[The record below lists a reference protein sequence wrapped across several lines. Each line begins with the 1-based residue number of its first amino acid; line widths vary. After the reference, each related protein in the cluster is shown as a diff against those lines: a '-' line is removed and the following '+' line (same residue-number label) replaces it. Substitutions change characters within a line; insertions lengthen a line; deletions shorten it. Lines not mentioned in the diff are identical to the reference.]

1 MKSKACVAH
10 QRSHR
15 SQGPGLQRVTLLVSR
30 ECGAIGTILIR
41 VGCAVTQNH
50 YAISGLRSTEGRVC
64 IHGPAA
70 TRVCLDVYGICYHK
84 GGITTKRPMNAEGH
98 AKLAPLLAGP
108 GKAGTPLHWALPQEL
123 TPALWRDSPPLTM
136 SRRNRPVRMNRVELT
151 LPFTRGRWPQGP
163 RLNMNSTAITQAHIQ
178 GLGLAHHKIY
188 PIYILL
194 ERMKGPDPWNDICRI
209 FMTWSR

>member
-1 MKSKACVAH
+1 MLPPKANPVGSGPQPVA
-10 QRSHR
+10 
-15 SQGPGLQRVTLLVSR
+15 LLMSEGYATKGSTMVW
-30 ECGAIGTILIR
+30 
-41 VGCAVTQNH
+41 VVCAVTQNH

-123 TPALWRDSPPLTM
+123 TPALWRDSPPLTIPCYTFRGLIKFCCQHPC
-136 SRRNRPVRMNRVELT
+136 SGSPAAWSLSLRGSDT
-151 LPFTRGRWPQGP
+151 LFSPLYGYIQT
-163 RLNMNSTAITQAHIQ
+163 TQ
-178 GLGLAHHKIY
+178 
-188 PIYILL
+188 
-194 ERMKGPDPWNDICRI
+194 RD
-209 FMTWSR
+209 TWSLYIISNNRTSDL